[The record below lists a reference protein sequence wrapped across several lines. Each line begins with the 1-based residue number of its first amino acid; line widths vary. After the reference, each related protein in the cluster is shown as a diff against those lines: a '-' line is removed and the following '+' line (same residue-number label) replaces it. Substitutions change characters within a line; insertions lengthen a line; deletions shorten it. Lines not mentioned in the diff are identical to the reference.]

1 MSYEKQALGMTMQIS
16 EDYINNLAREIVT
29 ESLLKTLGGGDKFI
43 QQLINSILSTK
54 VDPDNGRPSTYSG
67 AIPYINYLI
76 NKIIRDEISLTVAEI
91 LEEKRPEIHK
101 VIRKELMKKE
111 TVDKFFKAFT
121 DATLQ
126 GVDNV
131 WKAKIDITFMDGKEK
146 Y

>member
-131 WKAKIDITFMDGKEK
+131 WKAKIDVTFMDGKEK